1 MMWLKKYLENLLE
14 LEVSLSDKSKHA
26 DYSSNVLMKHKID
39 KDELLTHLLDH
50 PLIEE
55 ATVVNG
61 HLNITVTGELIVKTG
76 NPAHDLS
83 RMKTIHDRLNI
94 EGYTE
99 GVISNEWLPLVKKIN
114 EMNHSLDLYKESFGL
129 EKVVLNLFEN
139 LDNGY
144 IYRGL
149 PKEVLG
155 GIFKVLKQM
164 LLVLERK

>member
-1 MMWLKKYLENLLE
+1 MMWLKKYLEDFLE
-14 LEVSLSDKSKHA
+14 LEVIISDKSKHA
-26 DYSSNVLMKHKID
+26 DYSSNVLMKHKIN
-39 KDELLTHLLDH
+39 KDDLLTHLLSH

-61 HLNITVTGELIVKTG
+61 HLNITMKDELVLKTG
-76 NPAHDLS
+76 KPIDQLS

-94 EGYTE
+94 EGYTD
-99 GVISNEWLPLVKKIN
+99 GCISKEWLPLVKKIN
-114 EMNHSLDLYKESFGL
+114 EMNHALDIYNESFGI
-129 EKVVLNLFEN
+129 EKDVLNLFES

-144 IYRGL
+144 VYRGL
-149 PKEVLG
+149 PKEALG